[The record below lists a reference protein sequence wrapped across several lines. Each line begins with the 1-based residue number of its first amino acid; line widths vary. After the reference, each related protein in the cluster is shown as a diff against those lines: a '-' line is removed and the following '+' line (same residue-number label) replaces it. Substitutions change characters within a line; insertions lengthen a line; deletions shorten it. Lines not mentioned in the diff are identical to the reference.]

1 MKQIEHNFWKN
12 EPSISETLLLSISIY
27 VIFISFVSI
36 FDNYFAQI
44 QVRGENPHFVMVAE
58 SLLKMDFESIQF
70 LYIKRIFLGFPLAIL
85 LVSILPFFDFIS
97 ALIVLSISCS
107 LITHYYCHRLWGGW
121 VACAFVTLNLDW
133 MQRSIIGG
141 NEPLFMALL
150 LGGFYA
156 YRKNRCFLAI
166 LLVSLSTL
174 VRPFG
179 LLALMAFGMD
189 LLLRKEYR
197 SFFISFLIAATFG
210 IFYVAIL
217 NLVWGSPLA
226 HFGPVIDQ
234 GISKLQGNL
243 EYTMFTA
250 PFVNLYISF
259 IENYLLEMHII
270 THIKISAWFIL
281 TIIGII
287 AMFKNKLFYNYIQQN
302 PAEVFFCILYLLFI
316 FTYNSARWWWYL
328 YPRYIIP
335 VLPFLYFAL
344 LPYVFKDRRFIWVI
358 GTLFAAL
365 GGASSI
371 NVYLLWERFQVFIS
385 S

>member
-1 MKQIEHNFWKN
+1 MKRIEHNFWEN
-12 EPSISETLLLSISIY
+12 EPSISETLLLTISIF

-36 FDNYFAQI
+36 FDDYFAQI
-44 QVRGENPHFVMVAE
+44 HVRGENPHFVMVAE
-58 SLLKMDFESIQF
+58 SLFNNDFESIQF
-70 LYIKRIFLGFPLAIL
+70 LYIKRIFLGFPLAII
-85 LVSILPFFDFIS
+85 LVSILPFIDFFS
-97 ALIVLSISCS
+97 ALVVLSISCS
-107 LITHYYCHRLWGGW
+107 LITQYYCHRLWGGW
-121 VACAFVTLNLDW
+121 VACAFAILNWDW
-133 MQRSIIGG
+133 MQRSIVGG

-156 YRKNRCFLAI
+156 YRTNRCFLAI
-166 LLVSLSTL
+166 ILAALSTI

-179 LLALMAFGMD
+179 LLALMAFGID

-197 SFFISFLIAATFG
+197 SLFISFLIAASFG

-217 NLVWGSPLA
+217 NLVWGDPLA
-226 HFGPVIDQ
+226 HFGTFSAY
-234 GISKLQGNL
+234 GISTLQGNL

-259 IENYLLEMHII
+259 IENYLLDLHVI

-287 AMFKNKLFYNYIQQN
+287 AMFKNKSFYNYIQQN
-302 PAEVFFCILYLLFI
+302 PAEVFFCILYLLFL
-316 FTYNSARWWWYL
+316 FTYNSARWWWYI

-344 LPYVFKDRRFIWVI
+344 LPWVYKDRRFFWVI
-358 GTLFAAL
+358 GALFSVL